1 MIGLP
6 MKIKDSSQPIK
17 HLSFVSV
24 LATTLIIGGGVISC
38 AQVSPQGNASP
49 GIKSPDAV
57 TQSGSTDSY
66 IGKFVKGEA
75 PTSGTVRV
83 VTKDQHRFLEID
95 DAFKTTDQA
104 PDLHVILEPS
114 DTPPKSY
121 TNPGQFINLGKLQK
135 VSGVQSYPIPDVID
149 VTSYKSVVIWC
160 RMANATIGYAQL
172 KSEASASQ

>member
-1 MIGLP
+1 
-6 MKIKDSSQPIK
+6 MKIEIDSQSIK
-17 HLSFVSV
+17 HLSFVSA
-24 LATTLIIGGGVISC
+24 LAATLIIGGGVISC
-38 AQVSPQGNASP
+38 AQVSPQGTAPS
-49 GIKSPDAV
+49 GIKSPDTAMA
-57 TQSGSTDSY
+57 QSGSTGSY

-83 VTKDQHRFLEID
+83 VTKGQYRFLEID
-95 DAFKTTDQA
+95 GAFKTTDQA

-121 TNPGQFINLGKLQK
+121 NNPGQFVNLGKLHK

-149 VTSYKSVVIWC
+149 VEGYKSVVIWC

>member
-1 MIGLP
+1 
-6 MKIKDSSQPIK
+6 MKIKVNPQPIK

-24 LATTLIIGGGVISC
+24 LAATLVIVGGVLSC
-38 AQVSPQGNASP
+38 AQVSPQGSAPSS
-49 GIKSPDAV
+49 IKSPDTAMA
-57 TQSGSTDSY
+57 QGGSTGSY
-66 IGKFVKGEA
+66 IGKFVKAEA

-83 VTKDQHRFLEID
+83 VTKGQHRFLEID
-95 DAFKTTDQA
+95 GAFKTTDQA

-121 TNPGQFINLGKLQK
+121 TNPGQFINLGKLHK
-135 VSGVQSYPIPDVID
+135 VSGVQSYPIPDVVD
-149 VTSYKSVVIWC
+149 VASYKSVVIWC